1 MEENKSEDRTQFY
14 GLVKEMQKE
23 IKEKIISKH
32 SIIIEHQAKEI
43 EELKKENT
51 LMKNQLANILKKILS
66 NKNDYVSAERSSLLN
81 NLNNSINYNRSMLI
95 NGNNRNSNSKLR
107 PLKSCE
113 NYHPATTNIASRY
126 KEANNSSLNV
136 HGNDSNN
143 INIDNKVNGYL
154 NSLYKHNFKNTNK
167 TGGNF
172 FLNKNQT
179 LLDELFPNK
188 NGFYVSTE
196 EMENEGRNKNKSGK
210 NRQNNSTER
219 RSYKKG
225 NMRNFATKNNSTGR
239 RFKSKYLDTNS
250 NSNKKRNTLDNT
262 GKNNFNTINNDSRKN
277 KYKRPVVYSKRSPFI
292 VNKF

>member
-95 NGNNRNSNSKLR
+95 NGNNRNSNSTLR

-113 NYHPATTNIASRY
+113 NYRSATTNINSRY
-126 KEANNSSLNV
+126 KETNNISLND

-188 NGFYVSTE
+188 NGFYVSNE

-262 GKNNFNTINNDSRKN
+262 GKNNFNTINNESRKN

>member
-23 IKEKIISKH
+23 IKEKILSKH
-32 SIIIEHQAKEI
+32 SLIIEHQAKEI

-51 LMKNQLANILKKILS
+51 LMKNQLTNILKKVLL
-66 NKNDYVSAERSSLLN
+66 NKNDYLSASRANRLN

-95 NGNNRNSNSKLR
+95 NGNNRNSNSSMR

-113 NYHPATTNIASRY
+113 NYRSATANIASRY
-126 KEANNSSLNV
+126 KETNNSSINA
-136 HGNDSNN
+136 NDNSN

-154 NSLYKHNFKNTNK
+154 NSLYRHNFKNTNK

-188 NGFYVSTE
+188 NSSYYVSTE
-196 EMENEGRNKNKSGK
+196 EMENEMGNKNKSGK
-210 NRQNNSTER
+210 KRENNSTER

-225 NMRNFATKNNSTGR
+225 NMRNYGTKNNSTGR

-250 NSNKKRNTLDNT
+250 NSTKKRNTLDNT
-262 GKNNFNTINNDSRKN
+262 EKNHFNTINNDSIKN
-277 KYKRPVVYSKRSPFI
+277 KIKRPVIYSKRSPFL

>member
-23 IKEKIISKH
+23 IKEKILSKH

-95 NGNNRNSNSKLR
+95 NGNNRNSNSTLR

-113 NYHPATTNIASRY
+113 NYRSATTNINSRY
-126 KEANNSSLNV
+126 KETNNISLND

>member
-95 NGNNRNSNSKLR
+95 NGNNRNSNCTLR

-113 NYHPATTNIASRY
+113 NYHSATTNINSRY
-126 KEANNSSLNV
+126 KETNNISLNE

-196 EMENEGRNKNKSGK
+196 EMENEGRNKNKSSK
-210 NRQNNSTER
+210 KRQNNSTER